1 MLLIIYCLFR
11 PRKGDIW
18 KLLDY
23 ACRLCLE
30 LGFHREP
37 DIAMPLAQQEQ
48 QRYTFWSLYSIERII
63 GQLFGRPSDLPESMI
78 STELPIVLSIP
89 QSVHDVELHT
99 LVQTRHHY
107 QLVYLRS
114 SIFSDM
120 YLAEHVHGQRPLSWY
135 QDKLRPILDWYRRSK
150 SDLSTSTTV
159 ASLTCTVAFHS
170 TILFVFQPLVLEA
183 LAYKN
188 TSKPSQ
194 SKVAQTAFNV
204 PAEIFK
210 SATCLV
216 EIYEEILMAHRKTIL
231 GSYPITFMSA
241 HYIFTA
247 SMMILAYCILS
258 MDDDMVFQSVIDGA
272 CPEFIEETAHI
283 HLDDVL
289 RISNSCLML
298 LAFCAEK
305 WPGMEGMRDTFRGLS
320 DQVIGR
326 RLRTSLGKTAAGL
339 TQSTIGA
346 LSVVEEV

>member
-1 MLLIIYCLFR
+1 
-11 PRKGDIW
+11 
-18 KLLDY
+18 
-23 ACRLCLE
+23 
-30 LGFHREP
+30 
-37 DIAMPLAQQEQ
+37 
-48 QRYTFWSLYSIERII
+48 
-63 GQLFGRPSDLPESMI
+63 MI
-78 STELPIVLSIP
+78 STELPIILSLP
-89 QSVHDVELHT
+89 QSVHDVEIHT

-120 YLAEHVHGQRPLSWY
+120 YLAEHVHGQRPLAWY
-135 QDKLRPILDWYRRSK
+135 QAQLRPILDWYRRTR

-183 LAYKN
+183 LAHKN
-188 TSKPSQ
+188 TFKQSQ
-194 SKVAQTAFNV
+194 SEVAQTVFNV
-204 PAEIFK
+204 PDEIFK

-216 EIYEEILMAHRKTIL
+216 ETFEEILMAHRKTIH

-258 MDDDMVFQSVIDGA
+258 MDEEMAFQSVIDGA
-272 CPEFIEETAHI
+272 CAEYIEETAHV

-305 WPGMEGMRDTFRGLS
+305 WPGMEGMRDTFRRLS

-326 RLRTSLGKTAAGL
+326 TLRRNLG
-339 TQSTIGA
+339 
-346 LSVVEEV
+346 